1 MVVARDSGMSAHRD
15 SVSDASADGMFDD
28 GVMDDQYELVGVFN
42 EDSDPE
48 PGYEYEIFIVAARS
62 EV

>member
-1 MVVARDSGMSAHRD
+1 MSAHRD
-15 SVSDASADGMFDD
+15 SASDASADGMFDD

-42 EDSDPE
+42 EDSDQE

>member
-1 MVVARDSGMSAHRD
+1 MSAHRD
-15 SVSDASADGMFDD
+15 SASDGAVEGMFDD

-42 EDSDPE
+42 EDSEPE